1 MRCWWVVL
9 ISGEGALIKFPIG
22 TSGDSVQYLF
32 PLTKNSL
39 SHSLSG
45 NLKESQKPLYP
56 FILKQEIPPSHD
68 LCTKVSSF
76 QVVCNSCVKQ
86 MDNTSLTLVV
96 PEHIV
101 DPLLASANCAKLDQA
116 LENLIETAKTPDGRL
131 NLASVKILPIVLD
144 LVRCQISSSNHVLVT
159 LSLKLLRNL
168 CAGEILNQNCF
179 IEEDGV
185 DVVARAFDSII
196 FDTNS
201 GDEIIEIIRF
211 GLELLGNVCGAGEEH
226 QAAVWFRLF
235 PVVFKDIARV
245 RVKKISD
252 VLSMV
257 LYSCCNGSNEIMR
270 QLCEVQGLQIVA
282 EIVVTASRDGLGE
295 DWLLG
300 LLAKICL
307 EESYF
312 SPLFVMLST
321 AGVVEKNNN
330 LKETD
335 DIFTLE
341 NEFLLS
347 ILYEILNKKRNELV
361 SKKFALSVLGILK
374 RVVTVVDFFSRGQSK
389 LPTGTPAVDV
399 LGYSINILRDIC
411 AQDRVKLRSEE
422 SVTIVDLL
430 LSSGLLDL
438 LIDFLRELEP
448 PSTIKK
454 SFPQESSSVQLK
466 VCPYKGFRRD
476 IVAVIANCL
485 YGMKHVQD
493 AIRQKDAILLLLQQC
508 VTDDDNEFLRECGI
522 WAVRNLLEGNEEN
535 QKIVAELEIQGSAD
549 VPALTE
555 LGFRMELDPHTRRA
569 KLVNISPR

>member
-1 MRCWWVVL
+1 MFSTRFHRLVAFRLFATLVL
-9 ISGEGALIKFPIG
+9 NKKME
-22 TSGDSVQYLF
+22 
-32 PLTKNSL
+32 
-39 SHSLSG
+39 
-45 NLKESQKPLYP
+45 
-56 FILKQEIPPSHD
+56 
-68 LCTKVSSF
+68 
-76 QVVCNSCVKQ
+76 
-86 MDNTSLTLVV
+86 NTSPLTLVV
-96 PEHIV
+96 PEHIL

-131 NLASVKILPIVLD
+131 NLASVKILPIILD
-144 LVRCQISSSNHVLVT
+144 LIRCQMSSSNHVLVT

-185 DVVARAFDSII
+185 DVVARAFDSIC
-196 FDTNS
+196 FDTNF

-235 PVVFKDIARV
+235 PVLFKDIARV

-282 EIVVTASRDGLGE
+282 EIVTTASRDGLRE

-312 SPLFVMLST
+312 SPLFFMLST
-321 AGVVEKNNN
+321 ASVVEKNNN
-330 LKETD
+330 LKDTD

-347 ILYEILNKKRNELV
+347 VLYETLNKKRNELV
-361 SKKFALSVLGILK
+361 PKKFALSVLGILK

-411 AQDRVKLRSEE
+411 AQDRVKLKSEE

-454 SFPQESSSVQLK
+454 SFPQESASVQLK
-466 VCPYKGFRRD
+466 FCPYKGFRRD